1 MKKPV
6 ISLLALLFSLSH
18 SAIADEFT
26 VAVGVFNFAEAGA
39 DIQASYRV
47 DQSHWQYGYRY
58 VSWTDTFH
66 DPYTGNAHSKTTETL
81 TGPVVNYL
89 FRNESR
95 HSAYVGVSLLNWTRT
110 ETPLLVVAPSDT
122 QSTTDLYFGGGYM
135 GRFGSAGYYNAG
147 MYLSPTAELK
157 TQTAISSS
165 EQSGNFDIQLQVG
178 LTW

>member
-1 MKKPV
+1 MQNR
-6 ISLLALLFSLSH
+6 IFSLLALSCLLSH
-18 SAIADEFT
+18 PAVADEFT

-58 VSWTDTFH
+58 VSWADTFH

-81 TGPVVNYL
+81 TGPIVNYL

-95 HSAYVGVSLLNWTRT
+95 HSPYVGVSLLKWTRT
-110 ETPLLVVAPSDT
+110 ETPLLVVAPSST

-147 MYLSPTAELK
+147 MYLSPTAEMK

-178 LTW
+178 LAW